1 MLTGAPSTG
10 ALPPWPAA
18 TPMPWRREVI
28 AEVFAQE
35 PGSELL
41 AANRDYY
48 ARHIDDGTHEAFVA
62 VADGEEAGCGGLCL
76 YQELPSPDNPTGRC
90 AYLMNIYVRK
100 PYRRRGLGAAI
111 TRYLVEQARWHRC
124 GKIYLESSDMASA
137 LYGSLGFRPMAHMM
151 QAR

>member
-1 MLTGAPSTG
+1 MTNMKNDADRRTIYGRF
-10 ALPPWPAA
+10 AA
-18 TPMPWRREVI
+18 MARRH
-28 AEVFAQE
+28 
-35 PGSELL
+35 P
-41 AANRDYY
+41 D
-48 ARHIDDGTHEAFVA
+48 A
-62 VADGEEAGCGGLCL
+62 VAIIEDGRR
-76 YQELPSPDNPTGRC
+76 LPDRGFAFLRRNDDQVMILGRRVETGEVENVLNESPDNPTGRC

-111 TRYLVEQARWHRC
+111 TRHLVEQARWHRC